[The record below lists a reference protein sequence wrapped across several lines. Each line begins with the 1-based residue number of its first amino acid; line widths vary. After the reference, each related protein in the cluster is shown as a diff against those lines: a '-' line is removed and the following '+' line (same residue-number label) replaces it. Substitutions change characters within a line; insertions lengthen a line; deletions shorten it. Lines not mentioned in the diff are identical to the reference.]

1 VPTSGL
7 WPTTY
12 PQIHQPCFKTSSNL
26 FLLGKMSTPKSPLD
40 PDTYEGILK
49 TLQAR
54 SQDLVE
60 RAGESHVQRP
70 QSYADDRFN
79 GYPPPFP
86 DARDDPE
93 RVYFTMIDS
102 PYAPC
107 IISIDELEP
116 ITLSELVMGSHHRG
130 KFLLVKFET
139 DRGCA
144 RLSASACVRD
154 SQSDVECLALN
165 FVCMDLDVGHHWP
178 PQGQWFA
185 IKEPHL
191 TLHEMGYDPYIRV
204 DHPSDILEVACLP
217 PAQLTRPVFSDIRAI
232 LHHES
237 PLQCKEAGN
246 SALANGDVQGS
257 LDLFTKGLRCFLDTP
272 DPDSSDVKRDL
283 HRNRAYIRLR
293 LGQYEGALTDAIAS
307 LSDQTLDKHKD
318 AKSYFRAG
326 QASYALGDYDA
337 AATYSKKLLGLPG
350 DHPDG
355 AQLLSKTE
363 ARLREQ
369 NSGVYDI
376 AAIKNDVS
384 GKKPR
389 VDAAD
394 FLSNTTVKPSVHS
407 SDRGLFST
415 RNLEPS
421 DLVLAETAF
430 ASVWDR
436 EKTHV
441 MAMKWDAR
449 FPKLFSEQEIGL
461 WKVVLQHVRNNPVA
475 GRSFLGLPGDHNL
488 LGSDV
493 VEVDGMQVVD
503 AYQVHDIVARNTL
516 RLGGIPGS
524 KRRGSGIYIRSSYV
538 NHSADP
544 NAERVIIGDLVL
556 IRATRAISDGDEI
569 CLGDGKEVI
578 PPLEEADRSSP
589 DGTGAVPPSLDDA

>member
-1 VPTSGL
+1 
-7 WPTTY
+7 
-12 PQIHQPCFKTSSNL
+12 
-26 FLLGKMSTPKSPLD
+26 MSTPTSPLD
-40 PDTYEGILK
+40 PVAYEWILK
-49 TLQAR
+49 SLQAR

-70 QSYADDRFN
+70 QAYAADKFD

-93 RVYFTMIDS
+93 RVYFTMIDN
-102 PYAPC
+102 PNAPC
-107 IISIDELEP
+107 ILSIDELEP
-116 ITLSELVMGSHHRG
+116 MTLSELVMGSHHRG
-130 KFLLVKFET
+130 KLLLVKFET

-154 SQSDVECLALN
+154 GQSDVECLAPNL
-165 FVCMDLDVGHHWP
+165 VCMNLDVGHHWP

-217 PAQLTRPVFSDIRAI
+217 PTQLTRPVFSDIRAI
-232 LHHES
+232 LHHEP
-237 PLQCKEAGN
+237 PLQCKEAGK

-257 LDLFTKGLRCFLDTP
+257 MNLFSKGLQYFLGNLESE
-272 DPDSSDVKRDL
+272 SSEVKRNL
-283 HRNRAYIRLR
+283 LRNRAYARLK
-293 LGQYEGALTDAIAS
+293 LGQYEGAVTDAIAS
-307 LSDQTLDKHKD
+307 LSNQTLDKHKD

-337 AATYSKKLLGLPG
+337 AATFSKKLLDLLG
-350 DHPDG
+350 DHPDA

-369 NSGVYDI
+369 TSGVYDI
-376 AAIKNDVS
+376 AAIKNVIS

-389 VDAAD
+389 VNAAN
-394 FLSNTTVKPSVHS
+394 FLSNTTVKPSTHS
-407 SDRGLFST
+407 SGHGLFAT
-415 RNLEPS
+415 RNLEPG
-421 DLVLAETAF
+421 DLILAETAF
-430 ASVWDR
+430 ASAWDR

-461 WKVVLQHVRNNPVA
+461 WKVVLQQVRNNPVA
-475 GRSFLGLPGDHNL
+475 GRSLLELPGDHNV
-488 LGSDV
+488 LGSNV

-516 RLGGIPGS
+516 RLGGITGS

-538 NHSADP
+538 NHSGDH

-556 IRATRAISDGDEI
+556 IHATKAISDGEEI

-589 DGTGAVPPSLDDA
+589 DGTRAVTPSPDEA